1 MGVTHEQWND
11 LACFVAMYMRM
22 RGLDGRVSHR
32 PFDENDDMVI
42 TIRSIR
48 GMPQVC
54 VDRDYLIHRCEVED
68 IGKAAATI
76 ADIIDNR
83 FPEPTQAEK
92 DINRLH
98 DYEQLGYSPKE
109 LKEIIDDRKK
119 LKERLNSIH
128 GASAFDVNVE
138 SLYPRIFIENIGRRH
153 GKTLMQ
159 AEMAR
164 DMISLKAKI
173 ATLDEINKNKSKIE
187 YVNYYKADVENT
199 QAMYGRISRMSGPY
213 PWGWNIPEIDNV
225 IFNDPATIIFWKDG
239 TKTVVKS
246 QEGETYDPEKGLA
259 MAISKKA
266 LGNKREYY
274 NVFKKWLKKYNP
286 SSRTLV
292 LNVGDAAKGF
302 ADGIKRASEGARSLA
317 ATLRE
322 NAARENKRNAI
333 QALKKA
339 RYNTRAT
346 KEVLKLA
353 MEEAIRY
360 LEKEN

>member
-1 MGVTHEQWND
+1 MEKRRLTCRRYFDKYKPND
-11 LACFVAMYMRM
+11 LTNAVLLNNMGFEGEVDNVMIAETDETIYEDGHCRITRTQLGRHYLVGEVA
-22 RGLDGRVSHR
+22 
-32 PFDENDDMVI
+32 
-42 TIRSIR
+42 
-48 GMPQVC
+48 
-54 VDRDYLIHRCEVED
+54 
-68 IGKAAATI
+68 
-76 ADIIDNR
+76 
-83 FPEPTQAEK
+83 
-92 DINRLH
+92 NRLY